1 MQSRTWLSIIVPT
14 LNESANIGT
23 ALTALQNC
31 RATGAEVIVVDGGS
45 SDDTV
50 ARAASLADTVVIA
63 PRGRASQLQAGVRH
77 ARGELLLFLHAD
89 SLLPV
94 DALQL
99 IQAATRHG
107 ERWGR
112 FDVTITGE
120 HPMLQIVARMMNV
133 RSRWTGIATG
143 DQGIFVAR
151 ELLEAVGGVPQQALM
166 EDIELSK
173 RLRARARPACLRACV
188 ATSGRRWE
196 KNGVWRTIWLMWRLR
211 FAYWR
216 GANPDDL
223 RKQYENPRPS
233 LER

>member
-14 LNESANIGT
+14 LNESANIG
-23 ALTALQNC
+23 AMLGVVQPW
-31 RATGAEVIVVDGGS
+31 RAEGAEVIVVDGGS

-50 ARAASLADTVVIA
+50 ARAALLADTVITA
-63 PRGRASQLQAGVRH
+63 PRGRASQLQAGVRQ

-89 SLLPV
+89 SLLPA

-107 ERWGR
+107 AQWGR
-112 FDVTITGE
+112 FDVSIAGE
-120 HPMLQIVARMMNV
+120 HPMLRIVAWMMNV

-151 ELLEAVGGVPQQALM
+151 TLLEAVGGVPQQALM

-173 RLRARARPACLRACV
+173 RLRARAQPACLRARI

-196 KNGVWRTIWLMWRLR
+196 RNGVWRTIWLMWRLR
-211 FAYWR
+211 FAYWC
-216 GANPDDL
+216 GANPSEL
-223 RKQYENPRPS
+223 RQQYEGPRS
-233 LER
+233 